1 MLIEEKLNFTEEQR
15 GLVASIIT
23 ARPMSRVAC
32 IRYVLKL
39 ASVPSENEDD
49 TDELKDIANRTART
63 LCRMTDEEYA
73 EFVTEINEEEE
84 R

>member
-1 MLIEEKLNFTEEQR
+1 MFIEEKLNFTEEQR

-32 IRYVLKL
+32 IRYVLKI

-49 TDELKDIANRTART
+49 TDELKNIANRTVRM

-73 EFVTEINEEEE
+73 GFAAEINEEED